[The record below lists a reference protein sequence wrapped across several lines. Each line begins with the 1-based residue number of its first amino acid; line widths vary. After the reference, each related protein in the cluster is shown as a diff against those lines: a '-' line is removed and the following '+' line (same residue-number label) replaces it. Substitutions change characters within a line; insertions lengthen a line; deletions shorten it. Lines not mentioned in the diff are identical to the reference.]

1 MSKKSI
7 YGNQTYM
14 DFEFKFNTFPVYFA
28 LLPMS
33 YVLPTLYI
41 VCYTVFVF
49 MEHYLRRKEFIV
61 NSQILLVVSMAHIV
75 NLFSFFFG
83 YMSNRFPA
91 TGMMTSWCASN
102 NHETLL
108 IFILASHFYLDF

>member
-7 YGNQTYM
+7 FGNQTYM

-41 VCYTVFVF
+41 VCYTIFVF

-61 NSQILLVVSMAHIV
+61 NSQIFLVVSMAHIV
-75 NLFSFFFG
+75 ITKFHGDKRISLVEVLKFSGKVINFSDEV
-83 YMSNRFPA
+83 YTLTTNRAHQEYF
-91 TGMMTSWCASN
+91 
-102 NHETLL
+102 EK
-108 IFILASHFYLDF
+108 